1 MSDELLDDE
10 TTPKKRGSQVRLL
23 TLLLLA
29 GGLGLFIVQNTD
41 STPVSWLVF
50 ERSAPLWLVIIAS
63 AVAGAV
69 LSELVGWMMRRRKRA
84 DDRA

>member
-10 TTPKKRGSQVRLL
+10 SNAPKKGGGQVRLVIIG
-23 TLLLLA
+23 LLVAGLA
-29 GGLGLFIVQNTD
+29 LFIVQNTD

-50 ERSAPLWLVIIAS
+50 EGSAPLWVVIIAS

-69 LSELVGWMMRRRKRA
+69 LSELIGWMMRRRKRKTT
-84 DDRA
+84 